1 MSSAATQ
8 APTRFEVERLSSLGE
23 RFRVWQMRQGKSCFK
38 MPSCLWDEA
47 FAFVPIFGARRVA
60 REIGMGREDLLRR
73 MDEEQESVV
82 AVAPANTPAD
92 PEFLEVE
99 MEWPGVAMPTRPTPQ
114 PTVAEIQ
121 PTVPPAT
128 REPERPAPAPAVA
141 ASAAPTTNDAALR
154 AEEAW
159 LEVVAPDGAK
169 LTLRI
174 PVSHL
179 MNASALVR
187 EFRSQR

>member
-1 MSSAATQ
+1 MSSAAAP
-8 APTRFEVERLSSLGE
+8 APTRLEVERLSSLGE
-23 RFRVWQMRQGKSCFK
+23 RFRVWQVRQGKSCFK

-47 FAFVPIFGARRVA
+47 FAFVPLFGARRVA
-60 REIGMGREDLLRR
+60 REIGMSREDLLRR
-73 MDEEQESVV
+73 INEEQESVV
-82 AVAPANTPAD
+82 AAAPASVPPD
-92 PEFLEVE
+92 HEFLEVE
-99 MEWPGVAMPTRPTPQ
+99 MEWPGVAMPPPTPRS
-114 PTVAEIQ
+114 TVTE
-121 PTVPPAT
+121 VPAPAPPVT
-128 REPERPAPAPAVA
+128 REPERSAPAPAVA
-141 ASAAPTTNDAALR
+141 ANVASTTDTAPLR

>member
-1 MSSAATQ
+1 MSSAEAQ

-47 FAFVPIFGARRVA
+47 FAFVPLFGARRVA
-60 REIGMGREDLLRR
+60 REIGMSREDLLRR
-73 MDEEQESVV
+73 MNEEQESVV
-82 AVAPANTPAD
+82 AAAPASAPQD

-99 MEWPGVAMPTRPTPQ
+99 MEWPGIAMPPPTPRPTVTQAPA
-114 PTVAEIQ
+114 PA
-121 PTVPPAT
+121 PPVT
-128 REPERPAPAPAVA
+128 REPERPAPAH
-141 ASAAPTTNDAALR
+141 AAPTANETALR

-174 PVSHL
+174 SVGHL

>member
-1 MSSAATQ
+1 MSSAAAQ

-60 REIGMGREDLLRR
+60 REIGMSREDLLRR
-73 MDEEQESVV
+73 MNEEQEAVV
-82 AVAPANTPAD
+82 AAAPVSAPAD

-99 MEWPGVAMPTRPTPQ
+99 MEWPGVAMPS
-114 PTVAEIQ
+114 
-121 PTVPPAT
+121 PPAPEPVQVPAPPIT
-128 REPERPAPAPAVA
+128 REPEHPAPALAVTSNGTPAA
-141 ASAAPTTNDAALR
+141 DTTAPR